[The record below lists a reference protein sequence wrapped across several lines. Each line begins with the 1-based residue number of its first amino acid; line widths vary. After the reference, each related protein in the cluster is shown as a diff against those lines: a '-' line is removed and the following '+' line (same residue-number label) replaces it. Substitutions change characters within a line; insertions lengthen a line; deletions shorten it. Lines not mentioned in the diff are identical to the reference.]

1 MVSHLLQSIP
11 PEAVYLIVGLMIMV
25 ESLGIPVP
33 GEIALVTAAL
43 LAAQHKMAL
52 SPAWIAAA
60 ASAGAIAGDSTGF
73 TIGRRY
79 GRSLFDR
86 LGRRFPRH
94 FGPGHVALAERV
106 FTRHGVWAVFFGRF
120 IALLRIFAGP
130 LAGSLRMP
138 YGRFLAAN
146 ASGGIVW
153 AAGMTF
159 LIWFLGLAAEQW
171 LSRFSWLGLAAAL
184 LAGAGITLLIR
195 RKTRALARQAEAAE
209 ARAAVG
215 RTTDAA
221 GAGSPTPRSGPASGP
236 PACAGCFPR
245 APRPSAERWTGDGRW
260 PDWSAPRRPVRP
272 PGARGP

>member
-33 GEIALVTAAL
+33 GEIALVTAAV
-43 LAAQHKMAL
+43 LATQHKMAL

-60 ASAGAIAGDSTGF
+60 ASAGAIAGDSMGF
-73 TIGRRY
+73 IIGRRA
-79 GRSLFDR
+79 GSPLFDW
-86 LGRRFPRH
+86 LGRKFPRH
-94 FGPGHVALAERV
+94 FGPGHVAVAERV
-106 FTRHGVWAVFFGRF
+106 FTRHGAWAVFFGRF

-171 LSRFSWLGLAAAL
+171 LTRFSWLGLAAAIL
-184 LAGAGITLLIR
+184 GGLGITLLVR
-195 RKTRALARQAEAAE
+195 RKTESLTRQAEAEARAAAE
-209 ARAAVG
+209 ARARIEPDRMAG
-215 RTTDAA
+215 RRE
-221 GAGSPTPRSGPASGP
+221 G
-236 PACAGCFPR
+236 
-245 APRPSAERWTGDGRW
+245 GD
-260 PDWSAPRRPVRP
+260 
-272 PGARGP
+272 